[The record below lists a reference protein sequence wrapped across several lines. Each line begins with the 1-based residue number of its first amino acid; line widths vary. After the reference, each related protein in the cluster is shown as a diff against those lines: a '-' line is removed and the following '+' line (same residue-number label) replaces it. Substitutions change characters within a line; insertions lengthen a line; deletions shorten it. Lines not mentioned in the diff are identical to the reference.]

1 MLAILSINLNKNLTL
16 MKTPLKV
23 LFFSMFIISCN
34 QNSQNEFDI
43 SKIDSI
49 ANELEKQDA
58 YEIKELKRFTKI
70 DSLSEYETSN
80 MKKFVDSI
88 KINDSVKYFAL
99 KKIIEKDTSNYYED
113 FSWMAFGVDKLKSKK
128 EYQKLAKKELMG
140 K

>member
-1 MLAILSINLNKNLTL
+1 
-16 MKTPLKV
+16 
-23 LFFSMFIISCN
+23 
-34 QNSQNEFDI
+34 
-43 SKIDSI
+43 
-49 ANELEKQDA
+49 
-58 YEIKELKRFTKI
+58 
-70 DSLSEYETSN
+70 